1 MSRFG
6 ERDTD
11 SDWVSLGE
19 ASRLLGVAPGTLR
32 RWSDSGELPAFTTPG
47 GHRRYR
53 RSSLERLLP
62 RERQAR
68 PSLAR
73 SGMTASRLSRV
84 YRAEGRSSSRQLS
97 WVTALTGEQ
106 RAWFRDHGRRLA
118 DALVTH
124 LDTDDDELA
133 QLSLATATA
142 EAAEY
147 GRKSAEMGVSLAQTV
162 EGFLR
167 FRLPFLHQL
176 ALVARRRGF
185 DATATA
191 ELMED
196 AERLMDRLLVAAM
209 NGHSVQRV
217 SALPGGDEIGEGLR

>member
-1 MSRFG
+1 MSRFRARETG
-6 ERDTD
+6 

-32 RWSDSGELPAFTTPG
+32 RWSDSGQVTAFTTPG

-62 RERQAR
+62 RDRQAR

-73 SGMTASRLSRV
+73 SGMTPGRLARA
-84 YRAEGRSSSRQLS
+84 YRSEARASSRQLT

-106 RAWFRDHGRRLA
+106 REWFRDHGRRLA

-124 LDTDDDELA
+124 LDSEDDAVAET
-133 QLSLATATA
+133 SLAAATA

-147 GRKSAEMGVSLAQTV
+147 GRKSAEMGVSLSQAV

-185 DATATA
+185 DGTATA

-196 AERLMDRLLVAAM
+196 AERLMDRLLIAAM
-209 NGHSVQRV
+209 NAHSVQRV
-217 SALPGGDEIGEGLR
+217 GEPPTDEISEGLR

>member
-1 MSRFG
+1 LSRFQDR
-6 ERDTD
+6 ESD

-32 RWSDSGELPAFTTPG
+32 RWTDSGQLPAFTTPG

-73 SGMTASRLSRV
+73 SGMTAARLARA
-84 YRAEGRSSSRQLS
+84 YRSEARSSGRQLP
-97 WVTALTGEQ
+97 WVVAMSADQ
-106 RAWFRDHGRRLA
+106 REWFRDHGRRLA

-124 LDTDDDELA
+124 LDSEDDALA
-133 QLSLATATA
+133 EASLATATS
-142 EAAEY
+142 EAADY
-147 GRKSAEMGVSLAQTV
+147 GRKSAEMGVSLAQAV

-176 ALVARRRGF
+176 SLVARRRGF
-185 DATATA
+185 DGTATA
-191 ELMED
+191 ELHED
-196 AERLMDRLLVAAM
+196 AERLLDRLLIAAM
-209 NGHSVQRV
+209 SGHSIHKVGDRP
-217 SALPGGDEIGEGLR
+217 AGDEIDEGLR

>member
-1 MSRFG
+1 M
-6 ERDTD
+6 
-11 SDWVSLGE
+11 SLGE

-32 RWSDSGELPAFTTPG
+32 RWSDSGQLPAFTTPG
-47 GHRRYR
+47 GHRRYQ
-53 RSSLERLLP
+53 RSLLERMLP

-73 SGMTASRLSRV
+73 SGMTPARLARA
-84 YRAEGRSSSRQLS
+84 YRSEARSSSRQLA
-97 WVTALTGEQ
+97 WVVALSGEQ
-106 RAWFRDHGRRLA
+106 REWFRDHGRRLA

-124 LDTDDDELA
+124 LDSEDDLVADA
-133 QLSLATATA
+133 SLATATA

-147 GRKSAEMGVSLAQTV
+147 GRKSADLGISLAQAV

-176 ALVARRRGF
+176 SLVARRRGF
-185 DATATA
+185 DGAATA

-196 AERLMDRLLVAAM
+196 AERLLDRLLIAAM
-209 NGHSVQRV
+209 NGHSIQRV
-217 SALPGGDEIGEGLR
+217 GDLPTDHEPSEGLR